1 MANDSFAS
9 KGRIGLQSF
18 KIPPER
24 FISAPIE
31 AILQD
36 LQGTLRSLTLTRVYK
51 REVGDGRRRSCGPEC
66 VLFVLQRPLLLKA
79 MDRARPRARPSTK
92 LPVSLR
98 APLNSTSWT
107 QDGTTATED

>member
-1 MANDSFAS
+1 MANDPSAS
-9 KGRIGLQSF
+9 RGRTGLQSF

-36 LQGTLRSLTLTRVYK
+36 LQGMLRSLTLTGVYK
-51 REVGDGRRRSCGPEC
+51 REVSDGRRQSCGPEC
-66 VLFVLQRPLLLKA
+66 VLFVLQRPLLLIT
-79 MDRARPRARPSTK
+79 MDRARPRARLSAK

-98 APLNSTSWT
+98 AHLNSTSWT